1 MSYRFPKNEDLR
13 LGWLK
18 IIDPSATKYTISASS
33 RLCSR
38 HFLESDFYE
47 TGGKRKLYKNAVPS
61 CNLGEAAELPPAD
74 FPEDS
79 HCIFLDESMT
89 VPPEHFLAPR
99 TLHSPEMDDRYE
111 PPSPS
116 GAKRVKTVRYAGDLK
131 DDEIPYVSPEEAQEV
146 LPKVYRQLQRTKLRL
161 NLYKRQNVRLR
172 KKVENLKDI
181 IKELRDENDG
191 VKPKRSGQ
199 LVSEVK
205 VEPTR
210 LSES

>member
-1 MSYRFPKNEDLR
+1 ME
-13 LGWLK
+13 
-18 IIDPSATKYTISASS
+18 
-33 RLCSR
+33 
-38 HFLESDFYE
+38 
-47 TGGKRKLYKNAVPS
+47 
-61 CNLGEAAELPPAD
+61 
-74 FPEDS
+74 
-79 HCIFLDESMT
+79 
-89 VPPEHFLAPR
+89 
-99 TLHSPEMDDRYE
+99 DRYE
-111 PPSPS
+111 PSSPS